1 APAFRILREFLDETR
16 LLTSLL
22 PNSKTSYDCFCF
34 LFRRNSTLSDRL
46 LERTEEKK
54 AAPSMLER
62 METSIDHFEV
72 THPELTSALSSLF
85 TILSNAGI

>member
-1 APAFRILREFLDETR
+1 MNNQNLDE
-16 LLTSLL
+16 LLAKLHEEIEGTQSVDEKGQELL
-22 PNSKTSYDCFCF
+22 RD
-34 LFRRNSTLSDRL
+34 LSADIQEL
-46 LERTEEKK
+46 LERAEKK

-62 METSIDHFEV
+62 METSMDHFEV

>member
-1 APAFRILREFLDETR
+1 MNNQELDDLLAKLHKEIEGIQSVDEKGQDLLRD
-16 LLTSLL
+16 
-22 PNSKTSYDCFCF
+22 
-34 LFRRNSTLSDRL
+34 LSSDIREL

>member
-1 APAFRILREFLDETR
+1 MNNQNLDE
-16 LLTSLL
+16 LLAKLRKEIEGTQSVDEKGQELL
-22 PNSKTSYDCFCF
+22 RD
-34 LFRRNSTLSDRL
+34 LSADIQEL
-46 LERTEEKK
+46 LERAEKK

>member
-1 APAFRILREFLDETR
+1 MNNQELDE
-16 LLTSLL
+16 LLAKLHKEIEDTQSLDEKGQEL
-22 PNSKTSYDCFCF
+22 
-34 LFRRNSTLSDRL
+34 LRGLSADIQEL
-46 LERTEEKK
+46 LERSEGQK

-72 THPELTSALSSLF
+72 SHPELTSAISSLF

>member
-1 APAFRILREFLDETR
+1 VNNQNLDE
-16 LLTSLL
+16 LLAKLHEEIEGTQSVDEKGQELL
-22 PNSKTSYDCFCF
+22 RD
-34 LFRRNSTLSDRL
+34 LSADIQEL
-46 LERTEEKK
+46 LERAEKK

-62 METSIDHFEV
+62 METSMDHFEV